1 MTQEDILNN
10 PEKYD
15 LSIETVGTGT
25 LKSPM
30 KGVPFVSES
39 ERVSLTADVG
49 RIQDFCKRG
58 IEIPSLEAAGP
69 RETIFHDPAW
79 TRAGIV
85 TCGGL
90 CPGLNN
96 VIKGLVQVL
105 WFDYGVRNIFGIPY
119 GYRGLNP
126 AYGYS
131 PIILNPDVVDAIQE
145 DGGTILGSSRGNQD
159 AKVMVDTLMR
169 LNINVLFCIGGDG
182 TFNEVASGLLLA
194 GSNTPIAYIPA
205 GSTNDF
211 ASSLGLSKNLLQA
224 AQDVVDGKPC
234 SLDIG
239 KFNDRYFSYIA
250 SFGAFTRAS
259 YATPQNM
266 KNALGHFAYIL
277 AGIKEVAAIRS
288 THLRFTL
295 EDGSVYEDDYIFG
308 AISNSTSV
316 AGILT
321 LAPGLVDMSDGLFEL
336 LLIRK
341 PNTAIELSDCVLALT
356 TQDYNTPML
365 TLASSSRIEIDAPET
380 MDWTLDGEHADGAAH
395 CVVENLHHGIQVIV
409 NSK

>member
-1 MTQEDILNN
+1 MKKLLLLMNPRSGKMRANRVLADIISILNRGG
-10 PEKYD
+10 YD
-15 LSIETVGTGT
+15 VTTYMTCARGDATEVASRRA
-25 LKSPM
+25 
-30 KGVPFVSES
+30 SEF
-39 ERVSLTADVG
+39 DV
-49 RIQDFCKRG
+49 
-58 IEIPSLEAAGP
+58 
-69 RETIFHDPAW
+69 
-79 TRAGIV
+79 
-85 TCGGL
+85 
-90 CPGLNN
+90 
-96 VIKGLVQVL
+96 
-105 WFDYGVRNIFGIPY
+105 
-119 GYRGLNP
+119 
-126 AYGYS
+126 
-131 PIILNPDVVDAIQE
+131 IL
-145 DGGTILGSSRGNQD
+145 
-159 AKVMVDTLMR
+159 
-169 LNINVLFCIGGDG
+169 CIGGDG

-365 TLASSSRIEIDAPET
+365 TFASSSRIEIDAPET

>member
-1 MTQEDILNN
+1 MKKLLLLMNPRSGKMRANRVLADIISILNRGG
-10 PEKYD
+10 YD
-15 LSIETVGTGT
+15 VTAHMTFARGDATAVASRRA
-25 LKSPM
+25 
-30 KGVPFVSES
+30 SEF
-39 ERVSLTADVG
+39 DV
-49 RIQDFCKRG
+49 I
-58 IEIPSLEAAGP
+58 
-69 RETIFHDPAW
+69 
-79 TRAGIV
+79 
-85 TCGGL
+85 L
-90 CPGLNN
+90 C
-96 VIKGLVQVL
+96 V
-105 WFDYGVRNIFGIPY
+105 
-119 GYRGLNP
+119 
-126 AYGYS
+126 
-131 PIILNPDVVDAIQE
+131 
-145 DGGTILGSSRGNQD
+145 
-159 AKVMVDTLMR
+159 
-169 LNINVLFCIGGDG
+169 GGDG